1 MYLYGFCICM
11 GICPCPK
18 GTVRICGVFHDRKSS
33 DSERNSSNGKPRNI
47 VEKLASL
54 DGMASLDGESRWH
67 GESRWRV

>member
-1 MYLYGFCICM
+1 M

-18 GTVRICGVFHDRKSS
+18 GTVRICGVFHDRNSS

-54 DGMASLDGESRWH
+54 DGMVSLDGESRW
-67 GESRWRV
+67 RV